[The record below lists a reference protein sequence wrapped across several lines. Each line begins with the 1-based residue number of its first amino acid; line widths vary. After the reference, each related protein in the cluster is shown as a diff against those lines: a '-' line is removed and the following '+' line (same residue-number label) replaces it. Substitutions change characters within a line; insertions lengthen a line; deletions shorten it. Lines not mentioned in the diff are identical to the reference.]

1 MIGFEF
7 IFGTNENKIDNILS
21 QTIGLNDI
29 VKLNKYYTRYQ
40 ESVEFINRHG
50 DSINYETIQR
60 HNNAKKYLFNYGYIF
75 FLKLDYTL
83 LNGLSYNEFNWMI
96 SYFNDIY
103 LNIIPCLKNKFIE
116 NIEKKIFQT
125 PYQLLNIDFITLLI
139 HEEVFIEKYLYNYE
153 LLEPRY
159 LEFNTIIGKIIAP
172 IEYNFDVKTVKED
185 NYKLLSNNLY
195 KVLGSLYDK
204 YPNKLLDLFKWLL
217 INNESKAKITNQ
229 CYFNDSINTYS
240 FLINIMVFI
249 SKLSSRY
256 ENEELNVEYI
266 YNTDCPFFSNSNKS
280 ISGNNV
286 TIEYINSYTRIF
298 FYLFAF
304 YRVTFYSLILQNI
317 NCKNESNSINFLQK
331 TYDEYYNINS
341 KYLNFSVFNE
351 CVLDMM
357 ITILRENPVIID
369 FNENILYEIIYFLN
383 DIIERNG
390 KTLTKK
396 KRLIKTII
404 KFITDIIS
412 IKEINP
418 FIKIKSIQIIFHINK
433 NYNLI
438 LEMYLNKTNYNIF
451 FKNLQHF
458 YLHIENLTGLD
469 AYNEKFFYK
478 SYILEIFRIN
488 KFYLDINNLFIS
500 IVLKDIYSS
509 IENQINYLSNIILN
523 TKVEI
528 SAFVKIYEKIN
539 KIYLDLIHY
548 NLDFILFLLDEYNS
562 NIHKNDLDI
571 KFNIIKFVNNVLKV
585 CYNKKSNVIKIK
597 INNEE
602 NIIWNNFKKYIIK
615 PFSSI
620 LMVLIKMPDI
630 STMLN
635 VYYTEFTNY
644 LQKLDIHLG
653 TEIFEYYIQK
663 RDENVID
670 DIPLNVDDEFLDP
683 ILCIPIRNPVILPNS
698 LVFMER
704 AVIESHLTTNNFDP
718 FSRSHLSID
727 ELNEFNNTEDIKIKI
742 IDFIYK
748 RNQNVN
754 NIKNNIEI

>member
-29 VKLNKYYTRYQ
+29 VKLHKYYTRYQ

-83 LNGLSYNEFNWMI
+83 LNGLSYNEFNWI
-96 SYFNDIY
+96 LSYFNDIY
-103 LNIIPCLKNKFIE
+103 LNIIPSLKNKFIE
-116 NIEKKIFQT
+116 SIEKKIFQT

-159 LEFNTIIGKIIAP
+159 LEYNTILGKIIAP
-172 IEYNFDVKTVKED
+172 IEYNFDIKNVKED

-204 YPNKLLDLFKWLL
+204 YPNKLLELFKWLL
-217 INNESKAKITNQ
+217 INNEAKAKITNQ

-249 SKLSSRY
+249 SKLVSRY
-256 ENEELNVEYI
+256 ENQQLNIEYI

-280 ISGNNV
+280 ISGNDL
-286 TIEYINSYTRIF
+286 TLGHINSYTRIF
-298 FYLFAF
+298 FYLFGF

-317 NCKNESNSINFLQK
+317 NCKNELNYNSILQK
-331 TYDEYYNINS
+331 TYDEYFKINS

-357 ITILRENPVIID
+357 IIILRENPVIID

-383 DIIERNG
+383 DIIERTG

-433 NYNLI
+433 NYNVL
-438 LEMYLNKTNYNIF
+438 LEMYLNKTNYNNF
-451 FKNLQHF
+451 FKNLQSF
-458 YLHIENLTGLD
+458 YLHIENLSGLD

-488 KFYLDINNLFIS
+488 KFYQDISNLFIS

-523 TKVEI
+523 TTVEI

-539 KIYLDLIHY
+539 KIYLDLISY

-562 NIHKNDLDI
+562 NIHKDDLDI

-585 CYNKKSNVIKIK
+585 CYNKKSDVIKIK

-602 NIIWNNFKKYIIK
+602 NIIWNNFKKYLIE

-698 LVFMER
+698 LVFMDR

-718 FSRSHLSID
+718 FSRSPLSID
-727 ELNEFNNTEDIKIKI
+727 ELNEFNNTEEIKIKI

-754 NIKNNIEI
+754 NIKSNLEI